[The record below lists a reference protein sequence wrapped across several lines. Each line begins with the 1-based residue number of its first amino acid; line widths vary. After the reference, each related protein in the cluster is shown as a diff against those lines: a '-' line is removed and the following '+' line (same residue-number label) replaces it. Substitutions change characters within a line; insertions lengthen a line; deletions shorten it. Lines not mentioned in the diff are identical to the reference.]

1 MSLFTVIIMII
12 MNKKDR
18 IVSYTDVIN
27 ALSSYV
33 VIGSVVIVACGNLTY
48 DHSLLLFKVSE
59 LDSSSTNIA
68 SVIMRVVGSPKH
80 FALIDIFTSNISF

>member
-1 MSLFTVIIMII
+1 
-12 MNKKDR
+12 MNNKRDC

-27 ALSSYV
+27 VLSSYV

-59 LDSSSTNIA
+59 LDSSSINIA

-80 FALIDIFTSNISF
+80 FALIDIFTSKILC